1 MSQLKRGGAGKYSC
15 RITNKALEAVRIR
28 VVLMR
33 GYSRMGDLNVA
44 IAEEC
49 CNADN
54 DALSVGEQKLTE
66 CEHK

>member
-1 MSQLKRGGAGKYSC
+1 MSQLKRGGAGNFSC
-15 RITNKALEAVRIR
+15 NIKRKTLDAVRIK
-28 VVLMR
+28 VMLIR
-33 GYSRMGDLNVA
+33 GYSRMGNLNVA

>member
-1 MSQLKRGGAGKYSC
+1 MSQLKRGSGGRYSC
-15 RITNKALEAVRIR
+15 RFKRNALEAVRIR

-49 CNADN
+49 CDADN
-54 DALSVGEQKLTE
+54 DALSAGEQNLTE
-66 CEHK
+66 CEL